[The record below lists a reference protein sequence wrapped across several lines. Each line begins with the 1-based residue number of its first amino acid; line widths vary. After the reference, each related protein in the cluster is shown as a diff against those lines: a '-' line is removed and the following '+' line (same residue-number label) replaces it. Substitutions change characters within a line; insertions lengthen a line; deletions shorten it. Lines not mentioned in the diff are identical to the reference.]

1 MKYSKSSL
9 LCFICAARSLTT
21 GVSQSN
27 IKDVVS
33 DGGANHVSFSISY
46 TNDDGTDCEPCTF
59 CEGSS
64 ATDFFD
70 PKSPSIC
77 ITCGTEGK
85 ICNKLALTTSFK
97 TPWAMEYTSLT
108 SHDGGEEL
116 HDPKTILV
124 QASNDYDAASKK
136 GTWET
141 LLTSSSAL
149 VFQERYVPQDIM
161 LDNDDEYH
169 HYRIVLQIKDGSTIM
184 KVGHYGL
191 IQAYLKL
198 YTVELVEKITDLKV
212 KGLPTRAPTATP
224 SASPTTA
231 MPTMSPSTEPM
242 EVTWVMG
249 GGGATCDATC
259 TPLGLRCSSEE
270 QTQIDTPEKVV
281 ETFKEAGFTCT
292 GSGADLKRAYPG
304 APFRNGGRC
313 YYFGA
318 ADYQTNLEKSS
329 CTLNYYGHHYA
340 LCACV

>member
-77 ITCGTEGK
+77 IACGTEGK
-85 ICNKLALTTSFK
+85 TCNQVALTTSFK
-97 TPWAMEYTSLT
+97 TPWAMEYTTLT

-136 GTWET
+136 GTWKT

-161 LDNDDEYH
+161 LDNDDEHH

-184 KVGHYGL
+184 KVGYYGL

-198 YTVELVEKITDLKV
+198 YTVKLVEKITDLKV
-212 KGLPTRAPTATP
+212 KGLPTRV
-224 SASPTTA
+224 
-231 MPTMSPSTEPM
+231 

-249 GGGATCDATC
+249 GRGETCDATC
-259 TPLGLRCSSEE
+259 TPLGLSCSSEE
-270 QTQIDTPEKVV
+270 QSKIDTHEKVV
-281 ETFKEAGFTCT
+281 EGFKQVGFTCT
-292 GSGADLKRAYPG
+292 AYSGANMKRSYPG
-304 APFRNGGRC
+304 SPFRNDDGRC
-313 YYFGA
+313 YYFLP
-318 ADYQTNLEKSS
+318 DYHPTHEKSS
-329 CTLNYYGHHYA
+329 CNLNQYMDHHP